1 MTAAEPPSRAD
12 PTRSRWRRLLR
23 SRWAPALLI
32 YGVGVLALGRIRPE
46 VVGANDASRY
56 ATMIAIVEQGTYFL
70 DAVPLAQR
78 TMDKVQVDGRE
89 LSTKPPVLST
99 LGAALY
105 AVLYRGL
112 GLSFA
117 HHEGVV
123 VTVIVAA
130 LCTAPLLL
138 LLWMFHAL
146 LRREGGRAELALGAT
161 ALLGLGTLCF
171 PFATI
176 LVNHLPSTTA
186 LFAAFFCAREL
197 RSGRLRSAAG
207 DAAGWRWA
215 FGAGLAG
222 CAAVTFELTAVFL
235 AAAVTGYLALTLFV
249 GPARRSFPRRPWLL
263 VGAYVAGAA
272 LPAALHLWLNHRT
285 TGSVLPVQLRPE
297 LWHFAGSYWNEPRSW
312 DALREPK
319 WQYALQCFFGG
330 RGLFTLTPVLLL
342 SLVGLGWGLVRG
354 GGRSGGRGQGGGRGG
369 GRGRHRGGGAAR
381 ESGFGAFFGGA
392 PARAETVTIALGFAA
407 LVTYI
412 VLGTNNY
419 GGGHYGMRWFL
430 MAVPLLFLL
439 LVPVLERWHGP
450 TAWIGLP
457 LLILPGLYTAQ
468 IYWFGK
474 PTVYELLMM
483 RHGWLVLP
491 P

>member
-1 MTAAEPPSRAD
+1 MTAAEPPSRSD
-12 PTRSRWRRLLR
+12 SSLSRWHRLLR
-23 SRWAPALLI
+23 SRWALALLI
-32 YGVGVLALGRIRPE
+32 YGVGVLALGRIRSE

-56 ATMIAIVEQGTYFL
+56 ATMIAIVEQGTYYL
-70 DAVPLAQR
+70 DDVPLAHR

-105 AVLYRGL
+105 AVLYHGV

-117 HHEGVV
+117 HQEGVV

-130 LCTAPLLL
+130 LCMAPLLL
-138 LLWMFHAL
+138 LLWMFCAL
-146 LRREGGRAELALGAT
+146 LRREGVSAELALGAT

-176 LVNHLPSTTA
+176 LVNHLPSTTT
-186 LFAAFFCAREL
+186 LFAAFVCVREL
-197 RSGRLRSAAG
+197 RAGRLRATPGVS
-207 DAAGWRWA
+207 AGWRWA

-222 CAAVTFELTAVFL
+222 CAAVTFELTAVFPV
-235 AAAVTGYLALTLFV
+235 AAVTGYLGYTLFC
-249 GPARRSFPRRPWLL
+249 GPGRLQGARRSAQRRPWLL
-263 VGAYVAGAA
+263 AGAYVAGAA
-272 LPAALHLWLNHRT
+272 LPAALHLWLNYRT

-297 LWHFAGSYWNEPRSW
+297 LWHFAGSYWNQPRSW

-330 RGLFTLTPVLLL
+330 RGLLTLTPVLLL
-342 SLVGLGWGLVRG
+342 SLVGLGWGLL
-354 GGRSGGRGQGGGRGG
+354 
-369 GRGRHRGGGAAR
+369 RGGGAAKKR
-381 ESGFGAFFGGA
+381 RAGAFSGGA
-392 PARAETVTIALGFAA
+392 PARAETVTIALGFAG
-407 LVTYI
+407 LVIYI

-439 LVPVLERWHGP
+439 LVPVLERWQGP
-450 TAWIGLP
+450 TAWAGLP

-474 PTVYELLMM
+474 PTVYELLLM
-483 RHGWLVLP
+483 RHGLLALP